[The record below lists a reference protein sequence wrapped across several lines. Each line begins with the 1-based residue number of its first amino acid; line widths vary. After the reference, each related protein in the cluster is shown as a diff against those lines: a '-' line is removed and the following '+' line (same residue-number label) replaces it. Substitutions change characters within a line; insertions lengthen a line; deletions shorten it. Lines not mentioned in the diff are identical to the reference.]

1 MDSKKK
7 IIGEKVKNMYV
18 NGGLKESFLARIRWK
33 SIDDLITAKNKA
45 WKWYQIVEK
54 NNFKTS

>member
-18 NGGLKESFLARIRWK
+18 NGGLKESFLARIR
-33 SIDDLITAKNKA
+33 
-45 WKWYQIVEK
+45 
-54 NNFKTS
+54 